1 MPLTP
6 LQTVLDI
13 EPYKGGESTLPG
25 VAKAVKLAS
34 NENPFGCSPKAR
46 AAAAAALE
54 NTALYPEGSAKALR
68 EAIARRYGL
77 DANRIVCGAGSD
89 EIFQLLLRAYLAP
102 GEEIV
107 QSQYAFLM
115 YRIFARPMGGVVRTA
130 ANDGLR
136 ADVDAL
142 LGQVTE
148 KTRIVFLDN
157 PNNPTGTYL
166 PFSEVRRLHAGLPE
180 NVMLVIDAAYA
191 EYVSRNDYSSGV
203 ELVSEFD
210 NVVMTRTFSK
220 IHGLAA
226 LRVGWAYAPTS
237 VIDALNKVR
246 LPFNVTTVG
255 QAAAV
260 AAIEDAAFADESAR
274 HNERELA
281 RVTAGIRALGFDVT
295 DSFGN
300 FVLVHF
306 PQTKGR
312 TAADC
317 DAHLRSRGL
326 IVRAVGAYGLP
337 NCLRFSIG
345 AEAQNTLALNAM
357 TEFARA

>member
-6 LQTVLDI
+6 LKTVFDI
-13 EPYKGGESTLPG
+13 EPYKGGEATLPG
-25 VAKAVKLAS
+25 VAKPIKLAS
-34 NENPFGCSPKAR
+34 NENPFGCSPKAK
-46 AAAAAALE
+46 AAAIAALE
-54 NTALYPEGSAKALR
+54 NTALYPEGRATKLR
-68 EAIARRYGL
+68 EAIAMRYGL
-77 DANRIVCGAGSD
+77 DPERIICGAGSD

-102 GEEIV
+102 GDEIV

-130 ANDGLR
+130 KNDGMR

-142 LGQVTE
+142 LAEVNE

-166 PFSEVRRLHAGLPE
+166 PFSEVRRLHAGLPD
-180 NVMLVIDAAYA
+180 NVMLVLDAAYA
-191 EYVSRNDYSSGV
+191 EYVNRNDYSAGV

-220 IHGLAA
+220 IHGLASM
-226 LRVGWAYAPTS
+226 RVGWAYAPVD

-246 LPFNVTTVG
+246 LPFNVATAA
-255 QAAAV
+255 QAAAA
-260 AAIEDAAFADESAR
+260 AAIEDQDFAEKSRR
-274 HNERELA
+274 HNEAEIE
-281 RVTAGIRALGFDVT
+281 RVAGAVRALGYEVT
-295 DSFGN
+295 ESAGN

-306 PQTKGR
+306 PLEKR
-312 TAADC
+312 RAAADA
-317 DAHLRSRGL
+317 DAHFRKKGF

-337 NCLRFSIG
+337 GALRISIG
-345 AEAQNTLALNAM
+345 TVEQNTGMLAAL
-357 TEFARA
+357 TEFAKQ